1 MPHHTTSKNTI
12 IALLGSNLLLA
23 AISAM
28 YTRITER
35 AEVSPKRSTPSSS
48 SNLKYK
54 TPSSSR
60 FPLISTFLFLF
71 EPGYYIT
78 VRRRMVGIYYRTNQ
92 TLQSRTIAHRT
103 VYRNSGGRTLDES
116 ISQTASFQ
124 KTR

>member
-54 TPSSSR
+54 TSSSSR

-78 VRRRMVGIYYRTNQ
+78 NFGWINFSNRIVPENSMKADECIQQTDSDGCLGGPDERLNRT
-92 TLQSRTIAHRT
+92 H
-103 VYRNSGGRTLDES
+103 GR
-116 ISQTASFQ
+116 
-124 KTR
+124 